1 MKWAIFVICQRK
13 IMLRATVLQFP
24 KAYPNPKNMSIFIY
38 IFIYIYKYSSKS
50 YPSNTLISEL

>member
-24 KAYPNPKNMSIFIY
+24 KGLSEPQKYVY
-38 IFIYIYKYSSKS
+38 IYIYINIYKYRSKS
-50 YPSNTLISEL
+50 YPSNH